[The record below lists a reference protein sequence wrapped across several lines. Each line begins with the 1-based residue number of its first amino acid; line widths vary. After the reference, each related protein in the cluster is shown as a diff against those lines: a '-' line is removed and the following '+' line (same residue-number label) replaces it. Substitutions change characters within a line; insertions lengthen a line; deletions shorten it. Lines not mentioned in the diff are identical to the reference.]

1 MVTRGGSVDFKTRV
15 VPGVLIGG
23 VVLAGGGSVIA
34 ASGGSSSTESAS
46 SVQYC
51 PDGTPKPPNGDCS
64 GHGGNNG
71 GGNPG
76 GPGEHPK
83 PPHKHKHHKK
93 PRFHVHR
100 NPHRSCYSG
109 NIGFRIGV
117 ANLPKRHK
125 TRVYRDGHF
134 VTMSGKSAFKVH
146 FNTRHMS
153 RGMHTLTLRLRGS
166 DGKWYTYSTSFRH
179 C

>member
-1 MVTRGGSVDFKTRV
+1 VDFKTRL

-34 ASGGSSSTESAS
+34 ASGGSSSTQSAS
-46 SVQYC
+46 STQYC
-51 PDGTPKPPNGDCS
+51 PDGTPKPPSGDCS
-64 GHGGNNG
+64 GHGGN
-71 GGNPG
+71 GNPG
-76 GPGEHPK
+76 GPPEHK
-83 PPHKHKHHKK
+83 PPHHKKHKK
-93 PRFHVHR
+93 PKFHVHR

-125 TRVYRDGHF
+125 TRVYRDGQF
-134 VTMSGKSAFKVH
+134 VTMSGKKAFKVH
-146 FNTRHMS
+146 FNAARLR

-166 DGKWYTYSTSFRH
+166 DGKWYTHTTRFRR